1 METGSTIPTFIP
13 QFQMGLLNMNIDRD
27 KVFLIITSLNTNKV
41 HGRDGIFAAMI
52 KICDQSIVEP

>member
-13 QFQMGLLNMNIDRD
+13 QFQMRLLNMNIDRD
-27 KVFLIITSLNTNKV
+27 KVFLIITSLDTNKV
-41 HGRDGIFAAMI
+41 HGRDGISAAMI